1 MAKKEKQTEL
11 KGKLAVFIMFDESKD
26 KAETLVEEIK
36 KALRAY
42 DVFIDYEVD

>member
-1 MAKKEKQTEL
+1 M
-11 KGKLAVFIMFDESKD
+11 GKLAVFIQYDANKD
-26 KAETLVEEIK
+26 SAETLVAEIK